1 MQQGKVSRRGFLK
14 AGLASG
20 VAAGFP
26 TIIPARV
33 LGQQAPSNKIQI
45 GVIGCGRIAGGMD
58 IPGVWHNQDLATL
71 VALSDCD
78 AKRMRTTKRKTE
90 ALFNGDLPDLKLYQD
105 YHDLLADKSVD
116 AVMICTPDFW
126 HAQQCVEAAFAG
138 KDIYVQK
145 PLAMTV
151 LESRMIVDVVKRT
164 GRVFHLGTQ
173 QRSEGKST
181 FGPQF
186 RKAAEY
192 ALNGRLGRIRRVEVG
207 LPQDPAEPADLPLSQ
222 PVPDS
227 LNYDMW
233 LGYTPAEVYSELRT
247 HPQGKGED
255 ADFGRPGWM
264 VIQDYSMGMI
274 ANWGA
279 HHIDIAQW
287 GLGMENTGPV
297 RITGLADF
305 PKRRLWNA
313 HGKLDV
319 LMEYD
324 NGALLHVA
332 DESIYPNGVR
342 FVGDKGWIFCGR
354 GSVKTMSSD
363 PGAGG
368 KHGRWRPLEAS
379 AKELIEGEV
388 PDPVT
393 RNPSNHHRVWLES
406 IKTRTPTNTLPE
418 TAHRTTSA
426 CILAYT
432 AMNLKRPLRW
442 DPSAERFIGDDAAN
456 ATLSRPERA
465 PYGVINTLKNARL
478 PGCAPSCCGKN

>member
-1 MQQGKVSRRGFLK
+1 MRQFRVSRRGFLK

-20 VAAGFP
+20 LSVGFP

-33 LGQQAPSNKIQI
+33 LGQQAPSKKIQV

-58 IPGVWHNQDLATL
+58 IPGLWQNQDLATL

-78 AKRMRTTKRKTE
+78 TKRMRTTKAKT
-90 ALFNGDLPDLKLYQD
+90 ASLFGGDLPDLKLHQD
-105 YHDLLADKSVD
+105 YRELLADPTVD

-126 HAQQCVEAAFAG
+126 HAQQAIEAALAG
-138 KDIYVQK
+138 KDVYVQK

-151 LESRMIVDVVKRT
+151 FESRSIVEVMKKT
-164 GRVFHLGTQ
+164 GRIFHIGTQ

-192 ALNGRLGRIRRVEVG
+192 VFNGRLGRIKTIEVG
-207 LPQDPAEPADLPLSQ
+207 LPQDPAEPADLPLEQ
-222 PVPDS
+222 PVPATFDF
-227 LNYDMW
+227 DKW
-233 LGYTPAEVYSELRT
+233 LGYAPLAPFSELRT
-247 HPQGKGED
+247 HPQGKGEE

-264 VIQDYSMGMI
+264 VMKQYSMGMI

-287 GLGMENTGPV
+287 ALGMEGSGPV
-297 RITGLADF
+297 KIRGKAEY
-305 PKRRLWNA
+305 PKRRLWDA

-319 LMEYD
+319 KMEYA
-324 NGALLHVA
+324 NGTVLHVA
-332 DESIYPNGVR
+332 DESVYPNGVR
-342 FVGDKGWIFCGR
+342 FVGEKGWIFCGR

-379 AKELIEGEV
+379 DKALIEGEV
-388 PDPVT
+388 EHKLA
-393 RNPSNHHRVWLES
+393 RNPQNHHRVWLES
-406 IKTRTPTNTLPE
+406 IRTRQPTNTTPE
-418 TAHRTTSA
+418 AAHRTTSA

-432 AMNLKRPLRW
+432 AMNLKRPLTW
-442 DPSAERFIGDDAAN
+442 DPAAERFVKDDAAN

-465 PYGVINTLKNARL
+465 PYGVRNALKRAGL
-478 PGCAPSCCGKN
+478 EPKS